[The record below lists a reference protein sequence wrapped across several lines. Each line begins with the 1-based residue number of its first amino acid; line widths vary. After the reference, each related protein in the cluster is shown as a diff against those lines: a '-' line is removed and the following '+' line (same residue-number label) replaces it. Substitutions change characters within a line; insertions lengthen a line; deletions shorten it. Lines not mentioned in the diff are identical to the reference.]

1 MSQASSRLL
10 AALLFPA
17 LTSCGGAAGGGIDGG
32 PNVADTAL
40 GGSGG
45 VVGTAQGFGSVIIN
59 DLVMDIDD
67 ARFEIEGE
75 HAGVGLVGQNQLA
88 EGQQLVLLGD
98 VESRHATEVFYR
110 SDVKGPLEATP
121 IFDPLTGVGQLTVL
135 GQTVK
140 VNSATRY
147 SGGAA
152 LDTLQVGDLLELSG
166 ARNAAGEL
174 VATFIEREAAL
185 AEYKVVGRVSGVA
198 APGFT
203 VGGLVVDTQAGGLVN
218 PAVGDLVEVKFA
230 SDAYVSGQP
239 GGARTVEVLS
249 GLDLREGEHFE
260 IEGYV
265 DAFVGPMDFSVNG
278 VPVAVGSAT
287 EFEKGREDDLAL
299 NVRVEVEGVVLG
311 TGVLEADR
319 VIFKPTAA
327 IRVEGSIAEGGIDL
341 TGRTVTTA
349 VGIAFVVRNLT
360 ELEDESAAGADPLSL
375 QDLAPG
381 DFVEIRGFLD
391 GPDVVAAEIE
401 REDSEPGLVT
411 RLRAPADAVPTVDA
425 NGDLHLTLL
434 GVEVIASRAG
444 TLFEDVN
451 EDPVDLERFA
461 ALVQAGTVVEASWDE
476 FTSAGAVPSQL
487 AIEEEDD

>member
-10 AALLFPA
+10 AAVLFPA
-17 LTSCGGAAGGGIDGG
+17 LTSCGGAAGGGLNGG

-98 VESRHATEVFYR
+98 VGSRHATEVFYR
-110 SDVKGPLEATP
+110 SDIKGPLEATP
-121 IFDPLTGVGQLTVL
+121 VFDPLTGVGQLAVL
-135 GQTVK
+135 GQAVK

-152 LDTLQVGDLLELSG
+152 LDTLQLGDILEVSG
-166 ARNAAGEL
+166 ARKAAGEL

-185 AEYKVVGRVSGVA
+185 AEYKVVGRVTAVA

-203 VGGLVVDTQAGGLVN
+203 VGGLVVDTQASGLVN

-230 SDAYVSGQP
+230 SGAYVTGQP

-249 GLDLREGEHFE
+249 DLDLREGERFE

-265 DAFVGPMDFSVNG
+265 DAYVSPADFSVNSVRVSLG
-278 VPVAVGSAT
+278 PET
-287 EFEKGREDDLAL
+287 EFEKGHEEDLTL
-299 NVRVEVEGVVLG
+299 NARLEVEGVVLG

-319 VIFKPTAA
+319 VIFKPTAT
-327 IRVEGSIAEGGIDL
+327 IRVEGTIAEGGIDL

-349 VGIAFVVRNLT
+349 VGITFVVRNLT

-381 DFVEIRGFLD
+381 DFLEIRGFLD

-401 REDSEPGLVT
+401 RDDPESGLVT
-411 RLRAPADAVPTVDA
+411 RLRAPVDAVPTVDV
-425 NGDLHLTLL
+425 NGDLHLSLL
-434 GVEVIASRAG
+434 GVEVTASRAG
-444 TLFEDVN
+444 TTFEDVN
-451 EDPVDLERFA
+451 ENPVSLEQFA
-461 ALVQAGTVVEASWDE
+461 ALVQAGTVVEVSWDDL
-476 FTSAGAVPSQL
+476 TGAGAVPSQL
-487 AIEEEDD
+487 VIEEEDD